1 MEKLDLAPT
10 PANLKAANRL
20 LARIMDAIRAGVYR
34 RENFFDTPGKT
45 TVRTTFKAYAEEW
58 RKTLVLERATIRNYG
73 TGLKGWYKH
82 FGDTPLQQV
91 TPADIRKAV
100 AARAK
105 EVTGQTLNNHL
116 SPLRA
121 VFAMA
126 LADGDIGKDPV
137 AGIKNVRKQKS
148 LPDPLTAEE
157 RDLVVSYLRSRSFLG
172 AEQVANYFE
181 LAFFTGMR
189 PSELIVLRWG
199 DIDWRRKKL
208 RVSRARVD
216 GEEKGTKTHT
226 IRDID
231 LGERALATLT
241 RQKVFTF
248 MKGPEAEIFENPR
261 TGKPWADPQLQR
273 RKHWSPALRALGIR
287 ERDAYQTRHTFA
299 TLLLMGGVNPK
310 WIQKQLGHASLAMLF
325 EVYGTWID
333 DADGG
338 AEARK
343 ANQVL
348 GAKLSPNSPADSVN
362 N

>member
-10 PANLKAANRL
+10 PANLRAAHRL
-20 LARIMDAIRAGVYR
+20 LTRIIDAVRAGVYR
-34 RENFFDTPGKT
+34 RENFFDSPGKT
-45 TVRTTFKAYAEEW
+45 TGRTSFRTYGDEW
-58 RKTLVLERATIRNYG
+58 MKTLVLEKSTIRSYR
-73 TGLKGWYKH
+73 TGLWGWYKH
-82 FGDTPLQQV
+82 FGDTPIQQI
-91 TPADIRKAV
+91 TPSDIRKAI
-100 AARAK
+100 AIRAK
-105 EVTGQTLNNHL
+105 ELAGQTLNNHL
-116 SPLRA
+116 SPLRS

-126 LADGDIGKDPV
+126 LEDGEITKDPT
-137 AGIKNVRKQKS
+137 AGIKNVKRQKAS
-148 LPDPLTAEE
+148 PDPLTAEE
-157 RDLVVSYLRSRSFLG
+157 RDLVLEYLQTRTFSGSQ
-172 AEQVANYFE
+172 QVANYFE

-189 PSELIVLRWG
+189 PSELIALRWG
-199 DIDWRRKKL
+199 DVDWRRKKL

-216 GEEKGTKTHT
+216 GVEKGTKTHT

-248 MKGPEAEIFENPR
+248 MKGTDAEIFNNPR
-261 TGKPWADPQLQR
+261 TGKPWVDPQLQR
-273 RKHWSPALRALGIR
+273 RKHWSPTLRALGIR
-287 ERDAYQTRHTFA
+287 ERDAYQTRHTYA

-343 ANQVL
+343 ADGILNQQ
-348 GAKLSPNSPADSVN
+348 LSQKSPTGNVGP
-362 N
+362 